1 MSKNDDTNNAEIKRF
16 YLQQKSVRREC
27 DYGAKNCTT
36 CSKQDCKIRQ
46 FVEVK

>member
-1 MSKNDDTNNAEIKRF
+1 MINNDDSKSAETKRF

-36 CSKQDCKIRQ
+36 CSKKDCKIRQ

>member
-1 MSKNDDTNNAEIKRF
+1 MSKNYDASDAEIKRF

-36 CSKQDCKIRQ
+36 CSKKDCKIRQ
-46 FVEVK
+46 FVEN